1 MKVTRAAR
9 GAIRLRASLRHTGA
23 REGPMQHYRVNKVTA
38 PDGEVL
44 KKKDIL
50 AADDGEAIRRAVE
63 DDDCPTCD
71 VYRGGSKIGS
81 IT

>member
-1 MKVTRAAR
+1 
-9 GAIRLRASLRHTGA
+9 
-23 REGPMQHYRVNKVTA
+23 MQHYRVNKVTE
-38 PDGEVL
+38 PDGQVL

-50 AADDGEAIRRAVE
+50 AEHDVDAMNRAAE

-71 VYRGGSKIGS
+71 VYRSGSKVGS